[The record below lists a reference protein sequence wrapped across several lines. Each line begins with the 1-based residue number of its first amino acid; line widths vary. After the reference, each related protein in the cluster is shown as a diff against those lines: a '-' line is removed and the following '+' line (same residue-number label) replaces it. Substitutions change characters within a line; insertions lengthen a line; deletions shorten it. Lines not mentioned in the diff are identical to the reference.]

1 MSQLEVAMNEVE
13 RVEAQLNSYED
24 VLCHVRNTMEKMEEK
39 NMLIEV
45 ANRNNQKLLV
55 ELEKV
60 VVSILEIIT
69 SSVSLYLFLFY
80 QTFFSQFCYVL
91 LILYHWIIYNFVI
104 DWIKN
109 IINF

>member
-1 MSQLEVAMNEVE
+1 MASEQQVTQLMNQLEVAINEVE

-45 ANRNNQKLLV
+45 ANRNNQKLLS

-60 VVSILEIIT
+60 VVST
-69 SSVSLYLFLFY
+69 HRNKMDY
-80 QTFFSQFCYVL
+80 
-91 LILYHWIIYNFVI
+91 
-104 DWIKN
+104 
-109 IINF
+109 